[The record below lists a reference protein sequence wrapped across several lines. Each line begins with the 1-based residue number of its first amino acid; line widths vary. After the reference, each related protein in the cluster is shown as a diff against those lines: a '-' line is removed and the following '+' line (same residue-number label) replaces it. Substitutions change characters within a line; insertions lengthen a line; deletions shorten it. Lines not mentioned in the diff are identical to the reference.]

1 MLKELKTLIKII
13 IKYILKILLI
23 IILESVITFLTLK
36 FFYVG
41 RVKSWQGIKRE
52 KKPSPLI
59 FSQFHRPFIGGKNK
73 HKRKEDINQ

>member
-1 MLKELKTLIKII
+1 MLKKLKTLIKII

-36 FFYVG
+36 FFYIG
-41 RVKSWQGIKRE
+41 SVKSWQGTRRE
-52 KKPSPLI
+52 KPSPLI
-59 FSQFHRPFIGGKNK
+59 FSRFHRPFTGGKNK